1 VGFLGGVSGGS
12 TAAGAASG
20 PLFAFGARHQ
30 LAYHVAQRPA
40 KFVHPLEP
48 LFARELGLED
58 GLLLRLEAFGVADIG
73 GRNERCQV
81 LAKWDGWLCHGYT
94 TLAAKAG

>member
-1 VGFLGGVSGGS
+1 VSASGLRAAESVGLGAAVRGGVVGFLGGVSAGS

-40 KFVHPLEP
+40 KFVHPSNRFSL
-48 LFARELGLED
+48 ASSA
-58 GLLLRLEAFGVADIG
+58 LRMAFSCAWK
-73 GRNERCQV
+73 RSE
-81 LAKWDGWLCHGYT
+81 
-94 TLAAKAG
+94 